1 MHIKNDI
8 QIFIV
13 TDRQRIGKIDRKKEK
28 LRDRWTYRKEQTE
41 SKKDTERQKDRDIV
55 K

>member
-1 MHIKNDI
+1 VHIKNDI

-41 SKKDTERQKDRDIV
+41 SKKDTERDRKTGI
-55 K
+55 